1 MTRCGT
7 PVLALVALLASPP
20 SLVAQ
25 ERADT
30 ARVTVSGRV
39 VDRYTRRG
47 VRNALIQLPELG
59 LSLFS
64 DQDGG
69 FTFSEIRRGVYRM
82 VVRGAG
88 YVASEGDFTVA
99 RSGSFELLLTP
110 DQSPDAAALGKVI
123 GRVLDTDSGE
133 PLEGA
138 IVSVP
143 SLGQR
148 RITDPGGWFDL
159 GDLTAGA
166 IVLQVSSLGYAT
178 RQDTVYVP
186 AGQSVEIRIPLAT
199 EPIALEGITVTARS
213 RFLES
218 AGFFRRQGRGYNGR
232 QWTVDEI
239 QAANPIMLTDLVTRV
254 LGVRWG
260 RTRSGE
266 MALLGRRQC
275 RLSLYIDDMLVD
287 DFSLDLLDP
296 ANVQALEVYHGNP
309 TEMPVEYG
317 FKHCGVILVW
327 LKH

>member
-1 MTRCGT
+1 M
-7 PVLALVALLASPP
+7 
-20 SLVAQ
+20 
-25 ERADT
+25 
-30 ARVTVSGRV
+30 
-39 VDRYTRRG
+39 DRYTRRG

-64 DQDGG
+64 NQDGG
-69 FTFSEIRRGVYRM
+69 FTLSDLRRGVYRM

-88 YVASEGDFTVA
+88 YVSSEGDFTVA

-110 DQSPDAAALGKVI
+110 EQSPDALALGRVM
-123 GRVLDTDSGE
+123 GRVLDAGSGE
-133 PLEGA
+133 PLEGVT
-138 IVSVP
+138 VSVL

-148 RITDPGGWFDL
+148 RFTDPGGRFDL
-159 GDLTAGA
+159 GEFMAGA

-186 AGQSVEIRIPLAT
+186 AGQSVEIQIPLAT
-199 EPIALEGITVTARS
+199 EPIALEGITITARS

-232 QWTVDEI
+232 QWTVEEI
-239 QAANPIMLTDLVTRV
+239 QEEDPTLLTDLVTRV

-260 RTRSGE
+260 RARNGE
-266 MALLGRRQC
+266 LAVLGRRQC

-287 DFSLDLLDP
+287 DFSLDFLDP
-296 ANVQALEVYHGNP
+296 ENIQALEVYHGGP
-309 TEMPVEYG
+309 AEMPVEYG